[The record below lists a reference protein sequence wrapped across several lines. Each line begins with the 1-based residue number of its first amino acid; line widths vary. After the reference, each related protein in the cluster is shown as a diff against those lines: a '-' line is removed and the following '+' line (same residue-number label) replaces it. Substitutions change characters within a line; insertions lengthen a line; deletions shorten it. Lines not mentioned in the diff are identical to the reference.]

1 MLRVINVIIMK
12 AREAREKD
20 ADRREKTKSLFSG
33 LANQE
38 GEYKQLLRKKKF

>member
-1 MLRVINVIIMK
+1 MALQTTLIIQ

-20 ADRREKTKSLFSG
+20 EERRNRTKSLFSG
-33 LANQE
+33 LATQE